1 MEIVVLKIIVMPVVY
16 RERTRLLS
24 IRQRQS
30 VEFSDHCRSVVSS
43 FAIESDCVRER
54 CVECTLGKF
63 AAVNMNVPPQLL
75 HQLPLLAIFVVP
87 VTSAYFGLTRINMKS
102 AIHFQQRILSTL
114 FSGNQRFFSMASCAY
129 DEHVDDPIICV
140 LVRFSSSHM
149 FKMCPGYLI
158 LLDFLKC
165 LLLRGPS
172 ALAYQLG
179 FSLAIVV
186 VFCSVASILHYV
198 PSPSLFAY
206 PQLRFQSSNCE
217 FNIVTSPHFQKYKK
231 FLLNLLFR
239 LNFDEFQIFN
249 DFFQT
254 TILYLQYA
262 HVNCYSTFVTV
273 RFALSILQTVVTF
286 LCILLVLLHSSS
298 MLASV
303 SLFSLYLCVALV
315 AFFPLFAVVFSG
327 YSSIMTLSLV
337 LHTFCIL
344 FGIGV
349 FLVFGIKDVT
359 SFRTIVPYEF
369 TMSDAVLS
377 LFVGFIVSLYQLTSS
392 PLLYQAY
399 FPIPTLYKLRL
410 TLVFHGV
417 FQLFSSILVFLTI
430 SLFYAFLE
438 KKCSLSFSYQT
449 LFQFAKYTVPHP
461 ALAYAVIVSFLSVFT
476 FCIQWLYMCI
486 TTHVWEEFVK
496 VHLRDLGS
504 MKQLCCLQTKRKKDS
519 MSVPVN
525 FSSKITIPVNFTAHM
540 CDFCKYSICDSFFP
554 NSLRYLDSFTD
565 VVHSVRQFVLECA
578 EFSCAVI
585 FYRSVIQEVCLFLDV
600 TVWFCSSAVHAIVAL
615 NFFSLEFEVK
625 FRNHETSTY
634 ITIIFSYNFK
644 YSKDNRTN
652 AFPTSIYFFFSGALT
667 SLIITTISSL
677 CLFYLYASHNTLPTL
692 KSSCSAE
699 TVTNSTVLIR
709 SFNMEKMVLMASQM
723 PLYSHP
729 IVAFVMSVVIC
740 PIVSFFTGGQDQM
753 SLDWNLLVVPGSL
766 GRGSAYSKRPFVESE
781 SFRYAQHTAG
791 PGLLKH
797 QR

>member
-1 MEIVVLKIIVMPVVY
+1 
-16 RERTRLLS
+16 
-24 IRQRQS
+24 
-30 VEFSDHCRSVVSS
+30 
-43 FAIESDCVRER
+43 
-54 CVECTLGKF
+54 
-63 AAVNMNVPPQLL
+63 MNVPPQLL

-102 AIHFQQRILSTL
+102 AIHFQQGTRGSSAWRAALTMSTL
-114 FSGNQRFFSMASCAY
+114 TIPSFAFW
-129 DEHVDDPIICV
+129 
-140 LVRFSSSHM
+140 
-149 FKMCPGYLI
+149 
-158 LLDFLKC
+158 C

-206 PQLRFQSSNCE
+206 PQLRFQSSN
-217 FNIVTSPHFQKYKK
+217 
-231 FLLNLLFR
+231 L
-239 LNFDEFQIFN
+239 
-249 DFFQT
+249 
-254 TILYLQYA
+254 
-262 HVNCYSTFVTV
+262 

-438 KKCSLSFSYQT
+438 KNCSLSFSYQT

-504 MKQLCCLQTKRKKDS
+504 MKQLCCLQS
-519 MSVPVN
+519 ILLLICAISVSIVSAIRFFQIPYDILTP
-525 FSSKITIPVNFTAHM
+525 SLMLSILTICAGM
-540 CDFCKYSICDSFFP
+540 CGIFMCGYFLPFC
-554 NSLRYLDSFTD
+554 NSR
-565 VVHSVRQFVLECA
+565 
-578 EFSCAVI
+578 
-585 FYRSVIQEVCLFLDV
+585 
-600 TVWFCSSAVHAIVAL
+600 
-615 NFFSLEFEVK
+615 
-625 FRNHETSTY
+625 
-634 ITIIFSYNFK
+634 
-644 YSKDNRTN
+644 
-652 AFPTSIYFFFSGALT
+652 GALT

-699 TVTNSTVLIR
+699 TVANSTVLVVQYGKNGVDGISNAFIFSSNRRFCDER
-709 SFNMEKMVLMASQM
+709 SDLSDRLVL
-723 PLYSHP
+723 HRR
-729 IVAFVMSVVIC
+729 
-740 PIVSFFTGGQDQM
+740 
-753 SLDWNLLVVPGSL
+753 PGSNESRL
-766 GRGSAYSKRPFVESE
+766 ESACCPRLIGTR
-781 SFRYAQHTAG
+781 FRLQ
-791 PGLLKH
+791 
-797 QR
+797 